1 MRTRRVLVVTA
12 LLVTPLLVLWPA
24 PAEAY
29 LDPGTG
35 SYVIQ
40 ILVAA
45 VVSLGFVLK
54 NYWRRMIELLT
65 RWRRGETPPP
75 PDGA

>member
-1 MRTRRVLVVTA
+1 VTGSGRVLTA
-12 LLVTPLLVLWPA
+12 GLLLAPLLAAVPA

-35 SYVIQ
+35 SYVFQ
-40 ILVAA
+40 MLVATA
-45 VVSLGFVLK
+45 VSLGFILK
-54 NYWRRMIELLT
+54 AYWRRIVGLFT

-75 PDGA
+75 PDVG